1 MQKED
6 SALGFKIRSMIPE
19 LSKSEALV
27 AEYIA
32 ACPEEV
38 INLSVS
44 ALADSCGVS
53 EPTVVRACRNLG
65 FSGYQA
71 LKIAL
76 IQSISAPVAFA
87 GEEVTAE
94 DSMASAIQ
102 KVFGAAALSSG

>member
-1 MQKED
+1 MMQRED

-32 ACPEEV
+32 DCPEEV

-44 ALADSCGVS
+44 ALADCCGVS

-76 IQSISAPVAFA
+76 CRGRSN
-87 GEEVTAE
+87 
-94 DSMASAIQ
+94 
-102 KVFGAAALSSG
+102 SGGQHGNGHPEGIRSGIGCNFSHQNES